1 MEKRGVFIGRRGDQT
16 GYDTGVQ
23 LAPGA
28 QIGAYVLEELLG
40 SGAFGVVWLGHHIQ
54 SGDRVAIKIL
64 HPEAAENPETV
75 ERFKRE
81 AWALSN
87 LQSAHIARMYEMLTG
102 PPFEMALV
110 MEYIEGELLS
120 DVLKRARFSVED
132 AFGLGVG
139 ILAGVAEMQS
149 LGIIHRDIK
158 PENIILRPNAE
169 GWHAVIFDFN
179 LSRVKGK
186 NKTSSLTSMHAAIG
200 TVPYMSPEQ
209 LLDAR
214 RVTEAS
220 DVYSVGAILY
230 RAISGNLVFDMKQ
243 SLKEKLQQEAAPL
256 QTGRADRF
264 ARGFEQIVMKSLRRR
279 PAERYPT
286 AQVMLDEL
294 TKLASE
300 GM

>member
-1 MEKRGVFIGRRGDQT
+1 
-16 GYDTGVQ
+16 VQ
-23 LAPGA
+23 LAPGS
-28 QIGAYVLEELLG
+28 QIGTYVLEELLG
-40 SGAFGVVWLGHHIQ
+40 SGAFGVVWLGHHTQ
-54 SGDRVAIKIL
+54 TGERVAIKIL
-64 HPEAAENPETV
+64 HPEAAENRENV

-81 AWALSN
+81 AWALSQ

-102 PPFEMALV
+102 PPYEMALV

-120 DVLKRARFSVED
+120 DVFKRARFSVED
-132 AFGLGVG
+132 ALGLGVG
-139 ILAGVAEMQS
+139 ILSGVAEMQA

-158 PENIILRPNAE
+158 PENIILRPNPD

-186 NKTSSLTSMHAAIG
+186 GKTSSLTSMHAAIG

-230 RAISGNLVFDMKQ
+230 RAVSGELVFDMKE
-243 SLKEKLQQEAAPL
+243 SLKEKLQQEARPL
-256 QTGRADRF
+256 QTGRADRLS
-264 ARGFEQIVMKSLRRR
+264 RGFEQIVMKSLRRR
-279 PAERYPT
+279 PAERYAT
-286 AQVMLDEL
+286 AQYMLDEL

>member
-1 MEKRGVFIGRRGDQT
+1 MPLGFLGQFPVRA
-16 GYDTGVQ
+16 GYHVGVQ
-23 LAPGA
+23 LAPGS
-28 QIGAYVLEELLG
+28 QIGAYVLEALLG
-40 SGAFGVVWLGHHIQ
+40 SGAFGVVWLGTHVET
-54 SGDRVAIKIL
+54 GDRVAIKIL
-64 HPEAAENPETV
+64 HPEAATHENV

-81 AWALSN
+81 AWALSQ

-102 PPFEMALV
+102 PPYEMALV

-120 DVLKRARFSVED
+120 DVLKRATFSVED
-132 AFGLGVG
+132 ALGLGVG
-139 ILAGVAEMQS
+139 VLSGVAEMQA

-158 PENIILRPNAE
+158 PENIILRPNPD

-186 NKTSSLTSMHAAIG
+186 GKTSSLTSMHAAIG

-230 RAISGNLVFDMKQ
+230 RAVSGHLAFDMKQ

-256 QTGRADRF
+256 QTGRADRL
-264 ARGFEQIVMKSLRRR
+264 AKGFERLVMKALRRR
-279 PAERYPT
+279 PAERFAT
-286 AQVMLDEL
+286 AQLMLDEL
-294 TKLASE
+294 AKLASE

>member
-1 MEKRGVFIGRRGDQT
+1 MPPVQVGPGVS
-16 GYDTGVQ
+16 
-23 LAPGA
+23 
-28 QIGAYVLEELLG
+28 IGAYVLEELLG
-40 SGAFGVVWLGHHIQ
+40 TGAFGNVWLARHVQ

-64 HPEAAENPETV
+64 HPEAAENHENV

-81 AWALSN
+81 AWALSQ
-87 LQSAHIARMYEMLTG
+87 LQSAHIARMYELLTG
-102 PPFEMALV
+102 PPVEMALV

-120 DVLKRARFSVED
+120 DVFKRARFSVED
-132 AFGLGVG
+132 ALGLGVG
-139 ILAGVAEMQS
+139 ILSGVAEMQS
-149 LGIIHRDIK
+149 VGIIHRDIK
-158 PENIILRPNAE
+158 PENIILRPNPD

-186 NKTSSLTSMHAAIG
+186 GKTSSLTAMHAAIG

-230 RAISGNLVFDMKQ
+230 RAVLGELPFDLKRSM
-243 SLKEKLQQEAAPL
+243 KEKLQHEAAPL
-256 QTGRADRF
+256 ETGRADRL
-264 ARGFEQIVMKSLRRR
+264 AKGFERIVMKSLRRR
-279 PAERYPT
+279 PAERYAK
-286 AQVMLDEL
+286 AQFMLDEL
-294 TKLASE
+294 TRLASE

>member
-1 MEKRGVFIGRRGDQT
+1 M
-16 GYDTGVQ
+16 Q
-23 LAPGA
+23 LAPGS
-28 QIGAYVLEELLG
+28 QIGAYVLEEILG
-40 SGAFGVVWLGHHIQ
+40 SGAFGAVWLGHHAE
-54 SGDRVAIKIL
+54 SGERVAIKVL
-64 HPEAAENPETV
+64 HPEAAENPEHV
-75 ERFKRE
+75 ERFRRE

-87 LQSAHIARMYEMLTG
+87 LHSPHIARMYEMLSEPDFG
-102 PPFEMALV
+102 MALV

-120 DVLKRARFSVED
+120 EVFKRAHFSVED
-132 AFGLGVG
+132 ALSLGVG
-139 ILAGVAEMQS
+139 ILSGVAEMQS

-158 PENIILRPNAE
+158 PENVILRPNPH

-186 NKTSSLTSMHAAIG
+186 GKTSSLTTMHAAIG

-230 RAISGNLVFDMKQ
+230 RAVSGQLVFDVKQ
-243 SLKEKLQQEAAPL
+243 SLKEKLQQEAVPL
-256 QTGRADRF
+256 QTGRGDRLG
-264 ARGFEQIVMKSLRRR
+264 RGFEQIVMKSLRRR

-286 AQVMLDEL
+286 AQSMLDEL
-294 TKLASE
+294 AKLASE

>member
-1 MEKRGVFIGRRGDQT
+1 MGQ
-16 GYDTGVQ
+16 
-23 LAPGA
+23 
-28 QIGAYVLEELLG
+28 
-40 SGAFGVVWLGHHIQ
+40 GAFGVVWLGQHTQ
-54 SGDRVAIKIL
+54 TGERVAIKIL
-64 HPEAAENPETV
+64 HAEAALNRENV

-81 AWALSN
+81 AWALSQ
-87 LQSAHIARMYEMLTG
+87 LQSAHIARMYELLTG
-102 PPFEMALV
+102 PPYEMALV

-120 DVLKRARFSVED
+120 DVFKRARFSIED
-132 AFGLGVG
+132 ALGLGVG
-139 ILAGVAEMQS
+139 VLSGVAEMQS

-158 PENIILRPNAE
+158 PENIILRPNPD

-186 NKTSSLTSMHAAIG
+186 GKTSSLTSMHAAIG

-220 DVYSVGAILY
+220 DVYSVGSILY
-230 RAISGNLVFDMKQ
+230 HAIAGHTPFDMKQ

-256 QTGRADRF
+256 QSGRADRMGI
-264 ARGFEQIVMKSLRRR
+264 GFENIVMKSLRRR

-286 AQVMLDEL
+286 AQLMLDDL
-294 TKLASE
+294 AKLASE